1 MPVPRNGGHLTPEGI
16 AMAITI
22 FADNQTLSRFAGGTA
37 AMLVDRWTLTGI
49 SPCCACTC
57 DGRVDL

>member
-1 MPVPRNGGHLTPEGI
+1 
-16 AMAITI
+16 MAVTLL
-22 FADNQTLSRFAGGTA
+22 ADNHHPAVWLAGAVSSTI
-37 AMLVDRWTLTGI
+37 LVDRWTLTGI